1 MNEARQRILRMLE
14 AKKITAEEAERLL
27 EALAEPPRGKTLRI
41 LVFKG
46 GDKPAT
52 RVEVPLG
59 LARWAAKFVPGEEL
73 ARHGV
78 DPKQVIDAIEHDVLG
93 KVAEVTD
100 NDRRVEVYIA

>member
-1 MNEARQRILRMLE
+1 MNEARQRILKLLE
-14 AKKITAEEAERLL
+14 EKKITAADAERLL

-59 LARWAAKFVPGEEL
+59 IARWAAKFVPGDEL

-78 DPKQVIDAIEHDVLG
+78 DPKQVIDAIERDVVG
-93 KVAEVTD
+93 KVAEVTED
-100 NDRRVEVYIA
+100 DRRVEVYIA